1 MRTLSLRELNR
12 ATLARQLLLRRQ
24 RLPVTRAIERIAG
37 LQAQENPAPYVGLW
51 SRLSDFDPRVLDR
64 ALARGRVVK
73 ATLMRA
79 TLHLVTRDD
88 FEHFVAALDSGG
100 LARIGAQTSAL
111 VEPVL
116 QPLRAFAVEPR
127 SRRELADLVEQQ
139 HGLDMRIGVGAG
151 YVWEALRI
159 RGRIVHTADSARWAA
174 PSRMRWIALDA
185 VDAIDVADA
194 RRHLVRRYL
203 GAFGPATRAD
213 ISQWSGIRVRDLE
226 PALVALEPLRRFADE
241 RGRELLDL
249 PRAPLPPPD
258 EPAPA
263 RLLPR
268 FDNLVLS
275 HDDRRRV
282 LPEEYRAPVIQGGDV
297 AASFLV
303 DGLVAGTWSLEKGR
317 VRLRPFAPLPRGS
330 RRELEEEAAMLEA
343 FVRTAEQA

>member
-51 SRLSDFDPRVLDR
+51 ARLSDFDPRVLDR
-64 ALARGRVVK
+64 ALARARVVK

-111 VEPVL
+111 VE
-116 QPLRAFAVEPR
+116 
-127 SRRELADLVEQQ
+127 QQ
-139 HGLDMRIGVGAG
+139 HGVDMRVGVGAG

-159 RGRIVHTADSARWAA
+159 RGRVVHTADSARWAA

-203 GAFGPATRAD
+203 GAFGP
-213 ISQWSGIRVRDLE
+213 
-226 PALVALEPLRRFADE
+226 
-241 RGRELLDL
+241 
-249 PRAPLPPPD
+249 
-258 EPAPA
+258 
-263 RLLPR
+263 
-268 FDNLVLS
+268 
-275 HDDRRRV
+275 
-282 LPEEYRAPVIQGGDV
+282 
-297 AASFLV
+297 
-303 DGLVAGTWSLEKGR
+303 
-317 VRLRPFAPLPRGS
+317 
-330 RRELEEEAAMLEA
+330 
-343 FVRTAEQA
+343 